1 MLESEFGRS
10 MSNLGKA
17 GAYYTN
23 LEECSKISNFFE
35 WPEDEVAMLEPCAG
49 DGKAILE
56 VTKGCQQRKIFA
68 VETNREVF
76 EDKLE
81 NSKDIYQSIC
91 CDFLSTKITNSVFSF
106 CFCNPPYIRDEVRM
120 EEAFLKR
127 IKNYMSPEGI
137 IVYIVPYSVV
147 STVDFQNVFQKSFK
161 LLHAYK
167 FSEKEYKKFHQI
179 VLIGK
184 RCNSDNL
191 VSWKMD
197 FEEIPEKW
205 TGEKIKILPSKENKV
220 KSFTS
225 QVFDVI
231 SAEKNLVREE
241 PQQRNLLKIG
251 ISAYQGE
258 SVGKPPVMPNTNTL
272 YLLSTLGVGSGKVGC
287 SENMDE
293 HLQRGCTSVEKTTY
307 EEMDPESCE
316 VYEVTRKSTKVT
328 VTVIEN
334 DGTISHLE

>member
-1 MLESEFGRS
+1 M
-10 MSNLGKA
+10 
-17 GAYYTN
+17 YT
-23 LEECSKISNFFE
+23 
-35 WPEDEVAMLEPCAG
+35 
-49 DGKAILE
+49 
-56 VTKGCQQRKIFA
+56 
-68 VETNREVF
+68 
-76 EDKLE
+76 
-81 NSKDIYQSIC
+81 IY
-91 CDFLSTKITNSVFSF
+91 FPNPKIT
-106 CFCNPPYIRDEVRM
+106 YIRP
-120 EEAFLKR
+120 R
-127 IKNYMSPEGI
+127 IPDSFPRN
-137 IVYIVPYSVV
+137 VP
-147 STVDFQNVFQKSFK
+147 
-161 LLHAYK
+161 
-167 FSEKEYKKFHQI
+167 
-179 VLIGK
+179 
-184 RCNSDNL
+184 
-191 VSWKMD
+191 
-197 FEEIPEKW
+197 
-205 TGEKIKILPSKENKV
+205 EKIKILPSKENKV

-293 HLQRGCTSVEKTTY
+293 QRGCTSVEKTTY